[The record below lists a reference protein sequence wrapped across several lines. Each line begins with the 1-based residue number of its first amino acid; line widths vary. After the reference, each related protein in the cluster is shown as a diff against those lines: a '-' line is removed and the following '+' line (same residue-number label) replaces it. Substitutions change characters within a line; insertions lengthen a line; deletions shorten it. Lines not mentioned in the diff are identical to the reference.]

1 MRSRRSTSLRNL
13 AACAMLIVPA
23 SALWGQER
31 VDPLQSITQAELRDH
46 LYYLASDFLAGRD
59 AGEEGYILAAQYGA
73 VHFRAAGLVPM
84 LSDSSGAPTFFQQ
97 IRFETATVS
106 TESVMRV
113 TLGDVERTYR
123 LGQEFLAQ
131 PVFASGGDQTITGM
145 PLFLG
150 YGIEEPDLGWND
162 YEGVD
167 AAGKMALIVGGAPT
181 RNGEPVLPEEK
192 HQMYSRLLRSAN
204 TLFASALN
212 HQVATLIVVPDSAT
226 ATMWD
231 RLASMMN
238 RPTVRPVSPSSQEMT
253 SPPSLSWILQLR
265 PEAAADLLSGTG
277 FDPVSGTGT
286 YTPGPLEKVHVSLD
300 LKRNVESAFSSP
312 NVVALLP
319 GTDSVLKNEY
329 IVVTA
334 HLDHVGIRS
343 GELYNG
349 ADDNASG
356 SAAVLEAAEAAAM
369 APSKRSIIFVLFTSE
384 EGGLLGSGYFV
395 DNPPVPIEQI
405 VLNINLDMVGR
416 NSPPFPESLLALASE
431 NERPRLLELITSVND
446 SRVGANLDLRLNEG
460 EDPQNHVSRSDQ
472 LAFIQRDIPAILL
485 TRGFMGPDY
494 HRSSD
499 DPETINY
506 EKVLQAA
513 RLAFALAVEAGNREV
528 LFDRE

>member
-1 MRSRRSTSLRNL
+1 M
-13 AACAMLIVPA
+13 
-23 SALWGQER
+23 
-31 VDPLQSITQAELRDH
+31 
-46 LYYLASDFLAGRD
+46 
-59 AGEEGYILAAQYGA
+59 
-73 VHFRAAGLVPM
+73 
-84 LSDSSGAPTFFQQ
+84 
-97 IRFETATVS
+97 
-106 TESVMRV
+106 
-113 TLGDVERTYR
+113 
-123 LGQEFLAQ
+123 
-131 PVFASGGDQTITGM
+131 
-145 PLFLG
+145 
-150 YGIEEPDLGWND
+150 
-162 YEGVD
+162 
-167 AAGKMALIVGGAPT
+167 
-181 RNGEPVLPEEK
+181 
-192 HQMYSRLLRSAN
+192 
-204 TLFASALN
+204 
-212 HQVATLIVVPDSAT
+212 
-226 ATMWD
+226 
-231 RLASMMN
+231 
-238 RPTVRPVSPSSQEMT
+238 
-253 SPPSLSWILQLR
+253 
-265 PEAAADLLSGTG
+265 
-277 FDPVSGTGT
+277 
-286 YTPGPLEKVHVSLD
+286 EKVHVSLD